1 MTEYQTDA
9 LTPEH
14 VDLTKP
20 LSEDM
25 KLWLLNRNRS
35 DLLEQNAA
43 LLAKEAPSDEPPTGS
58 TESPGDDDE
67 DDYENWTVKELAE
80 EAGARSLTKSGTKD
94 ELVARLRAHDEGAL

>member
-14 VDLTKP
+14 VDITKP
-20 LSEDM
+20 LSEEM

-43 LLAKEAPSDEPPTGS
+43 VLAKEMPAD
-58 TESPGDDDE
+58 ESPESPTDDE
-67 DDYENWTVKELAE
+67 DDYDNWTVKELAE
-80 EAGARSLTKSGTKD
+80 EAGARNLTKSGTKD
-94 ELVARLRAHDEGAL
+94 ELIARLRAHDETVDNS